1 LSPRGTTFFGN
12 RLGQRS
18 QRTPITG
25 HSKIDAVGI
34 DIAERKQAGKIGR
47 LTVDALETLARQFTQ
62 ALERLSIESEAADQ
76 RQNLEG
82 LFEAIADYLF
92 VLDLD
97 GRILHYNPAVAT
109 GLGYG
114 RSLLGQPAW
123 VLHPPEMHPEVRR
136 LVAEIPHGTGPSG
149 PLTML
154 KTDGGCVLVDIRATM
169 GRWNGGPAIIG
180 IARDITERKRA
191 DTELEQYR
199 NRLEDLVAAR
209 TAALEAANRQLLISD
224 LRLKAM
230 FEMSQ
235 QADTMDE
242 RALLRRGAE
251 EAVRLTGSHI
261 GYVHFVNNDQETIEL
276 HSWSAETLKHC
287 TAVHQ
292 SHYPISMA
300 GVWAD
305 TVRLRRPVV
314 HNDYQHLPNRCGYPA
329 GHAHLIRH
337 LGVPVVEGDKVRVL
351 IGVGNKPTD
360 YDASDEH
367 DLQLIADD
375 LWRIVMRRRAE
386 AALASA
392 KEAAEAG
399 NRAKSAFLAN
409 MSHEIRTPMN
419 AILGLTHLLQREI
432 VAPKAR
438 ERLAKVADAAQS
450 LLRLLND
457 ILDLSKIEAECLGLE
472 RAELSVEQVLDQTA
486 ALLSERVA
494 AKGLRLAVEIDP
506 NVPARLRGDPTR
518 LGQMASNYIAN
529 AIKFSDRGTIR
540 VRAHVAADARTNI
553 LLRIEVQDEGI
564 GLAPEQQHRL
574 FQPFVQADN
583 STTRQYGGTGL
594 GLVIVKRLAALMGGE
609 VGVTSALGQGST
621 FWFSARLERSDREAA
636 AVPTGRALPEA
647 ESAEQILARR
657 YRGARIL
664 LAEDEPVN
672 QAVAMDLLSD
682 VGLHVELAGDGRQ
695 ALERVRSA
703 PYDLVLMDMQMPLM
717 DGLEATRAIRALPG
731 KALLPILAITANAF
745 TEDRARCL
753 AAGMNDVLAKPVE
766 PEQLFATLLRWLPPR
781 GEAQPQ
787 VIS

>member
-1 LSPRGTTFFGN
+1 V
-12 RLGQRS
+12 RS
-18 QRTPITG
+18 
-25 HSKIDAVGI
+25 
-34 DIAERKQAGKIGR
+34 
-47 LTVDALETLARQFTQ
+47 
-62 ALERLSIESEAADQ
+62 
-76 RQNLEG
+76 
-82 LFEAIADYLF
+82 
-92 VLDLD
+92 
-97 GRILHYNPAVAT
+97 
-109 GLGYG
+109 
-114 RSLLGQPAW
+114 
-123 VLHPPEMHPEVRR
+123 
-136 LVAEIPHGTGPSG
+136 
-149 PLTML
+149 
-154 KTDGGCVLVDIRATM
+154 
-169 GRWNGGPAIIG
+169 
-180 IARDITERKRA
+180 
-191 DTELEQYR
+191 
-199 NRLEDLVAAR
+199 
-209 TAALEAANRQLLISD
+209 QLLISD

-367 DLQLIADD
+367 ELQLIADD

-386 AALASA
+386 AALAAA

-472 RAELSVEQVLDQTA
+472 RGELSVEQVLDQTA

-518 LGQMASNYIAN
+518 LGQMASNYITN
-529 AIKFSDRGTIR
+529 AIKFSDRGAIR
-540 VRAHVAADARTNI
+540 VRARVAADAPTGI
-553 LLRIEVQDEGI
+553 LLRIG
-564 GLAPEQQHRL
+564 
-574 FQPFVQADN
+574 
-583 STTRQYGGTGL
+583 
-594 GLVIVKRLAALMGGE
+594 
-609 VGVTSALGQGST
+609 
-621 FWFSARLERSDREAA
+621 W
-636 AVPTGRALPEA
+636 
-647 ESAEQILARR
+647 
-657 YRGARIL
+657 
-664 LAEDEPVN
+664 
-672 QAVAMDLLSD
+672 
-682 VGLHVELAGDGRQ
+682 
-695 ALERVRSA
+695 SA
-703 PYDLVLMDMQMPLM
+703 PIGRPPRCQPD
-717 DGLEATRAIRALPG
+717 
-731 KALLPILAITANAF
+731 
-745 TEDRARCL
+745 ARCRRRKAPSRSSP
-753 AAGMNDVLAKPVE
+753 AAIGAPASCSRKTSRSTKPS
-766 PEQLFATLLRWLPPR
+766 PW
-781 GEAQPQ
+781 
-787 VIS
+787 IC

>member
-1 LSPRGTTFFGN
+1 
-12 RLGQRS
+12 
-18 QRTPITG
+18 
-25 HSKIDAVGI
+25 
-34 DIAERKQAGKIGR
+34 
-47 LTVDALETLARQFTQ
+47 
-62 ALERLSIESEAADQ
+62 
-76 RQNLEG
+76 
-82 LFEAIADYLF
+82 
-92 VLDLD
+92 
-97 GRILHYNPAVAT
+97 
-109 GLGYG
+109 
-114 RSLLGQPAW
+114 
-123 VLHPPEMHPEVRR
+123 MHPEVRR

-472 RAELSVEQVLDQTA
+472 RGELSVEQVLDQTA